1 METILA
7 EVDIQE
13 KFGGPVSGIAGV
25 SDLVSRIIQLLY
37 VVSGVILLAL
47 ILWAG
52 FEIIS
57 GAGTDDRERVGKG
70 KKILTSAILGF
81 LIVIASYWII
91 QIIGN
96 IIGFKIV

>member
-13 KFGGPVSGIAGV
+13 KFGNPVTGIAGV

-37 VVSGVILLAL
+37 VISGVILLAL

-81 LIVIASYWII
+81 LIVITSYWII